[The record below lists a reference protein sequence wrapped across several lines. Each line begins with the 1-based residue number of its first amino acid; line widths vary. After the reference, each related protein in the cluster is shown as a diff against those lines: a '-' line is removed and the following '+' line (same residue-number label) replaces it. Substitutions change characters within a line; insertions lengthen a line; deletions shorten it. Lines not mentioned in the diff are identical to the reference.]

1 MVPYYLKN
9 KSLNRFRF
17 FDIQKDGDHAG
28 VVPGGLVQD
37 VFTPPRDDD
46 FIAERVEG
54 FGEASAN
61 AGTAARDQNGI
72 TSEFHAALKVDNENI
87 VVKGNMLHSGSEK
100 CKLVLMKVLPRP
112 YHHGNLRE
120 ALLKAAE
127 RALEDGGLQS
137 MSLRELSRELGVTHA
152 SPRRHFA
159 DKQDLIDALAVR
171 GFERMDAILSRAA
184 KNNGQVFKTRLTKFA
199 RAYVGFALKHPAL
212 CGLMFDAKHRPGAP
226 KELLQASEK
235 AFSHGRALFA
245 DGQAS
250 GEVVEGD
257 PNRLALVAYASL
269 QGLISISTDGKF
281 KGISL
286 DTLVPEIMDRI
297 ILGLSPRN

>member
-1 MVPYYLKN
+1 
-9 KSLNRFRF
+9 
-17 FDIQKDGDHAG
+17 
-28 VVPGGLVQD
+28 
-37 VFTPPRDDD
+37 
-46 FIAERVEG
+46 
-54 FGEASAN
+54 
-61 AGTAARDQNGI
+61 
-72 TSEFHAALKVDNENI
+72 
-87 VVKGNMLHSGSEK
+87 
-100 CKLVLMKVLPRP
+100 MKVLPRP

-120 ALLKAAE
+120 ALLEAAE
-127 RALEDGGLQS
+127 RALENEGLQS

-159 DKQDLIDALAVR
+159 DKQDLIDALALR
-171 GFERMDAILSRAA
+171 GFERMDEILGRAA
-184 KNNGQVFKTRLTKFA
+184 KNNGQLFKTRLTKFA
-199 RAYVGFALKHPAL
+199 RAYVSFALKHPAL

-226 KELLQASEK
+226 KELLEASDK

-245 DGQAS
+245 NGQAS

-257 PNRLALVAYASL
+257 PNRLALVAYAAL

>member
-1 MVPYYLKN
+1 
-9 KSLNRFRF
+9 
-17 FDIQKDGDHAG
+17 
-28 VVPGGLVQD
+28 
-37 VFTPPRDDD
+37 
-46 FIAERVEG
+46 
-54 FGEASAN
+54 
-61 AGTAARDQNGI
+61 
-72 TSEFHAALKVDNENI
+72 
-87 VVKGNMLHSGSEK
+87 
-100 CKLVLMKVLPRP
+100 MKVLPRP

-127 RALEDGGLQS
+127 QALENGGLPS

-159 DKQDLIDALAVR
+159 GKQDLIDALAAR
-171 GFERMDAILSRAA
+171 GFERMDAILGRAA
-184 KNNGQVFKTRLTKFA
+184 KNKGQVFKTRLIKFA

-212 CGLMFDAKHRPGAP
+212 CGLMFEAKHRPGAP
-226 KELLQASEK
+226 KELLQSSDK

-257 PNRLALVAYASL
+257 PYRLALVAYASL

-297 ILGLSPRN
+297 ILGLSPRD

>member
-1 MVPYYLKN
+1 
-9 KSLNRFRF
+9 
-17 FDIQKDGDHAG
+17 
-28 VVPGGLVQD
+28 
-37 VFTPPRDDD
+37 
-46 FIAERVEG
+46 
-54 FGEASAN
+54 
-61 AGTAARDQNGI
+61 
-72 TSEFHAALKVDNENI
+72 
-87 VVKGNMLHSGSEK
+87 
-100 CKLVLMKVLPRP
+100 MKVLPRP

-127 RALEDGGLQS
+127 RALEDRGLQS

-171 GFERMDAILSRAA
+171 GFERMDEILSRAA

-212 CGLMFDAKHRPGAP
+212 CGLMFEAKHRPGAP
-226 KELLQASEK
+226 KELLQASDK